1 MKTNNSQY
9 APTPRNQ
16 GDLQTCQ
23 SFALSL
29 IAQTIVT
36 RAGGPS
42 EPLSPRYIF
51 GEGQRRGGFFG
62 TDIAPSG
69 QNICEAASDRGMC
82 LESHYYYTGSIETEE
97 PPAGVHA
104 AAAQRKL
111 THWREIELDRYNYS
125 ANARAAREALAS
137 GELLVLGFKVRRW
150 FEYLPAEEAE
160 HLRIAAAVQ
169 PGSPDDAH
177 LYGHA
182 IAVIDVDDN
191 FEGQGLAFKLFN
203 SRGAWWAAK
212 GCAWV
217 APAFF
222 RDAISLHAVRG
233 FAGCSDRF
241 TYDADGIPGQVYR
254 LYRAAFNRVPDKGGL
269 GFQIDALA
277 SGRGLQQ
284 LASDFLASPEGEATY
299 PPGTTNAQFVDRL
312 YDNVLHRPG
321 DPQGRANHLAD
332 LVTGT
337 PRRDKLLHFSESP
350 ENKTACAPAF
360 ERGVAYT

>member
-1 MKTNNSQY
+1 MRTLNSQY
-9 APTPRNQ
+9 VPTPRDQ
-16 GDLQTCQ
+16 GGINTCQ
-23 SFALSL
+23 SLALAVA
-29 IAQTIVT
+29 AQTIVT
-36 RAGGPS
+36 RGGGPS
-42 EPLSPRYIF
+42 EPVSPRYIF
-51 GEGQRRGGFFG
+51 GEGQRLQGLFG
-62 TDIAPSG
+62 TNIAPSTD
-69 QNICEAASDRGMC
+69 NTIAAGKTRGIC
-82 LESHYYYTGSIETEE
+82 LEAHHPYTGVCDTEE
-97 PPAGVHA
+97 PGEGVHI

-111 THWREIELDRYNYS
+111 SQCREIALDRYNYS
-125 ANARAAREALAS
+125 ANARAARTALAS
-137 GELLVLGFKVRRW
+137 GEILIFGYGVRGW
-150 FEYLPAEEAE
+150 FENLPSDETQ
-160 HLRIAAAVQ
+160 HLAIGNAAPQEPAM
-169 PGSPDDAH
+169 
-177 LYGHA
+177 YGHCSA
-182 IAVIDVDDN
+182 IVDFDDS
-191 FEGQGLAFKLFN
+191 FHGQGLAFKIAN
-203 SRGAWWAAK
+203 SRGAWWGA
-212 GCAWV
+212 GGFAWV
-217 APAFF
+217 GPIFF
-222 RDAISLHAVRG
+222 RNAISLHAVRG